1 MYRKLFFVL
10 LGIAVSLSLAACGP
24 TNIYPQA
31 EPPQRTLTVNGTG
44 KVTLTPD
51 IAYVSIGVQTEDP
64 SAAAAVHANTT
75 TANAVVQAIKSF
87 GVEEKDITTTNFSV
101 WLNEQYD
108 ENGKQVSKTYV
119 VQNTVYVAVRKLDT
133 LGDLLDAVTQAGAN
147 TIYGISFDVEDK
159 TEALSQARTLA
170 VESARKQAEA
180 LAKAAGVTLGEV
192 QSISFYDSVPY
203 PGPMG
208 KGGGGGFMEA
218 AASVPIS
225 SGQFDV
231 IVTVTITYLLK

>member
-1 MYRKLFFVL
+1 MHRKLFFVL
-10 LGIAVSLSLAACGP
+10 LGAAVSLTLVACGP
-24 TNIYPQA
+24 TNVYPQA

-44 KVTLTPD
+44 RVTLTPN

-64 SAAAAVHANTT
+64 SAAAAVRANTT
-75 TANAVVQAIKSF
+75 TANAVIQAIQSF
-87 GVEEKDITTTNFSV
+87 GVEDKDITTTNFSV
-101 WLNEQYD
+101 WLNERYD
-108 ENGKQVSKTYV
+108 ENGKLVAKTYV
-119 VQNTVYVAVRKLDT
+119 VQNTVYVTVRKLDT

-203 PGPMG
+203 PGLVG
-208 KGGGGGFMEA
+208 KGGGGADMA
-218 AASVPIS
+218 VSVPVS
-225 SGQFDV
+225 AGQFEV
-231 IVTVTITYLLK
+231 VVTVTINYLLK